1 MSSFGAALPRYVLV
15 TDLAQVAESEMVARI
30 RRAREPVV
38 VLIRD
43 KGLPREERRA
53 LASRLSAV
61 ARPLGHALWIAED
74 VQLASEL
81 ELDGVHL
88 VSASPVDAVAQA
100 RRALPAGAWVNLACH
115 SVEEALS
122 RVKGPLLG
130 PQGRPDSLFLSPIF
144 TSPGKGAPLGVGA
157 LSELVSRLAEGA
169 SADTATK
176 LIALGGIDRETAP
189 ACFQAG
195 AAAVAA
201 IRAELG

>member
-1 MSSFGAALPRYVLV
+1 M
-15 TDLAQVAESEMVARI
+15 
-30 RRAREPVV
+30 
-38 VLIRD
+38 
-43 KGLPREERRA
+43 
-53 LASRLSAV
+53 
-61 ARPLGHALWIAED
+61 
-74 VQLASEL
+74 
-81 ELDGVHL
+81 
-88 VSASPVDAVAQA
+88 
-100 RRALPAGAWVNLACH
+100 
-115 SVEEALS
+115 
-122 RVKGPLLG
+122 KGPLLG